1 MRKENLIQMV
11 LSIII
16 ILAILCNIALAC
28 SERNIEAFVG
38 WISALLGWGLV
49 FLHEM
54 WMYVDCKERD
64 KE

>member
-1 MRKENLIQMV
+1 MRKENLIQML

-16 ILAILCNIALAC
+16 ILASLCNIVLAYG
-28 SERNIEAFVG
+28 ERNIEAFVG

-54 WMYVDCKERD
+54 WMYIDCKEQD